1 MAKLSQRQLAALRA
15 TFIKQREELLKQKV
29 NSLQRKLYDMV
40 FEKYLVV
47 LEQRDGKLI
56 NSPQNVNIIQ
66 GLDNI
71 YKIFRDTFNAPVV
84 GKFIEDMNGIN
95 ANNEKYFKHI
105 AQKDIRTTTEKAQAA
120 MNRSLG
126 LETDGRVK
134 QNGFTDKFLR
144 DESVN
149 KKIKKLTMQSITKG
163 VGFQEFRQQ
172 LKTLVVGIPNKTDT
186 GALQKYYR
194 NYAYDTYQKVD
205 NLTSNVFA
213 KNIGLRYF
221 IYNGGIIKTSR
232 EFCKHYNG
240 TIVDSIAFSQLE
252 KDKLPVEQQNGI
264 PDDWTPLIDLGG
276 YGCRHR
282 KDWITDDIALRN
294 VNKFA
299 EKAAARRL
307 QLENE

>member
-1 MAKLSQRQLAALRA
+1 
-15 TFIKQREELLKQKV
+15 
-29 NSLQRKLYDMV
+29 
-40 FEKYLVV
+40 
-47 LEQRDGKLI
+47 
-56 NSPQNVNIIQ
+56 
-66 GLDNI
+66 
-71 YKIFRDTFNAPVV
+71 
-84 GKFIEDMNGIN
+84 
-95 ANNEKYFKHI
+95 
-105 AQKDIRTTTEKAQAA
+105 

-126 LETDGRVK
+126 LENDGRIK

-163 VGFQEFRQQ
+163 VGFQEFRQS
-172 LKTLVVGIPNKTDT
+172 LKSLIVGIPSKIDT
-186 GALQKYYR
+186 GALQQYYR

-213 KNIGLRYF
+213 KSIGLRYF

-240 TIVDSIAFSQLE
+240 TIVDSIAFGQLT
-252 KDKLPVEQQNGI
+252 KDELPALQQDGI
-264 PDDWTPLIDLGG
+264 PEDWRPLIDLGG
-276 YGCRHR
+276 WGCRHR

-294 VNKFA
+294 VHKFA

-307 QLENE
+307 ELEQ